1 MTQLEKKR
9 LTNFLNYIESQTQP
23 GSLSTLSLSRSLLM
37 PDGVW
42 GSFKFV
48 ASEIYEAYNFQMQHL
63 LHFVW
68 PGLAMSLCL
77 KCLCK

>member
-1 MTQLEKKR
+1 M
-9 LTNFLNYIESQTQP
+9 TNFLNYNETQTEMETEIQTQTQS
-23 GSLSTLSLSRSLLM
+23 GSSM

-48 ASEIYEAYNFQMQHL
+48 ASEIYEAYNFHMQHL

-68 PGLAMSLCL
+68 PGLLGSAPAMSLCL

>member
-1 MTQLEKKR
+1 
-9 LTNFLNYIESQTQP
+9 
-23 GSLSTLSLSRSLLM
+23 M

-48 ASEIYEAYNFQMQHL
+48 ASEIYEAYNFHMQHL

-68 PGLAMSLCL
+68 PGLAWLGDVFMPEMLV
-77 KCLCK
+77 